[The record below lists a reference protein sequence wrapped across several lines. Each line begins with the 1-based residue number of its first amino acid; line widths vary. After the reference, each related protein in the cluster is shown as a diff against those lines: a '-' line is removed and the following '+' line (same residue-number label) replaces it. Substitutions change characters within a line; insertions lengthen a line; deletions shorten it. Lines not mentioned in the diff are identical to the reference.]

1 MKISSCLLISLLVVS
16 LDQISK
22 YLARNLIGPSE
33 IVKVLPFLQLVSV
46 RNEGAAFGLFKSF
59 GNTTF
64 VVISLVAIVFVL
76 YLLFRSRES
85 RVGLSLI
92 LAGAVG
98 NLIDR
103 IAFGTVTD
111 FIDFFVGRF
120 HWYVFNVADSAL
132 TVGLIILL
140 LSSLL
145 RHREER
151 ER

>member
-1 MKISSCLLISLLVVS
+1 MKISSCFLISFLVVL

-22 YLARNLIGPSE
+22 YLARNLIRPSE
-33 IVKVLPFLQLVSV
+33 VVKVLPFLQLVSV

-59 GNTTF
+59 GNATF

-76 YLLFRSRES
+76 YLLFRSKEG

-103 IAFGTVTD
+103 VAFGTVTD

-132 TVGLIILL
+132 TTGLIILL

-145 RHREER
+145 RYREETAR
-151 ER
+151 